1 MYRKKQIVE
10 VEIVDLG
17 DKNQCFGRL
26 EDGMAIFVQGP
37 AAVGDVVQAEI
48 FKIKKN
54 YLVSRF
60 REIVKP
66 SPRRIDPVCPYF
78 GLCGGCKWQHMDY
91 AEQLRLKRKQVQDAL
106 EHIGSFREIQCEPCL
121 PAPELFGYRNKMDFS
136 FTDLRY
142 LTPDEIKHQDTKD
155 KKKRG
160 YDQTFTTENH
170 GAVSSESSVP
180 SSAAGGKLPH
190 ESKKLIDSSTKPGEL
205 GALSATG
212 VEKPLDFALGFHAPG
227 CYSKAIDIDHCDLS
241 TPEMNIA
248 LNTVR
253 AFCLRHRDEL
263 PIYSTRTH
271 TGELRNLVVR
281 HGGHTGEFMVNL
293 VTSTHR
299 PESMQALCEELKTAL
314 GDRLTTFVNN
324 TTSAKN
330 TVAFGEK
337 EFVLHGP
344 GFITDRLG
352 TYTYRISANSFFQTN
367 TVQAETL
374 YLQILETARLKPADI
389 VYDLFCGTGSI
400 ALFASEHCRKVLGV
414 EVVES
419 SVNDARENAR
429 RHGVENCEFIR
440 LDLKDVKEI
449 ETEMREFGHP
459 DVVITDPPRAGM
471 NPKAVKMLLKIAPPT
486 IVYVSCNPA
495 SLARDGQMLCEEGQY
510 RLVHCRPVDMFPQT
524 NHVESVA
531 RFERV

>member
-1 MYRKKQIVE
+1 MYRKKQRVE
-10 VEIVDLG
+10 VEIIDLG

-26 EDGMAIFVQGP
+26 DDGLSVFVQGP
-37 AAVGDVVQAEI
+37 AAVGDVVKAEI

-54 YLVSRF
+54 YLSARL
-60 REIVKP
+60 REVMTP
-66 SPRRIDPVCPYF
+66 SPHRIDPVCPYF

-91 AEQLRLKRKQVQDAL
+91 TEQLRLKRKQVQDAL
-106 EHIGSFREIQCEPCL
+106 EHIGGFKDIECAPCL
-121 PAPELFGYRNKMDFS
+121 PAPEHFGYRNKMDFS

-142 LTPDEIKHQDTKD
+142 LTPDEISHEDTENPED
-155 KKKRG
+155 NR
-160 YDQTFTTENH
+160 TFTTENTENH
-170 GAVSSESSVP
+170 EAIASEPSVP
-180 SSAAGGKLPH
+180 SSAAGGK
-190 ESKKLIDSSTKPGEL
+190 KPI
-205 GALSATG
+205 
-212 VEKPLDFALGFHAPG
+212 DFALGFHAPG

-253 AFCLRHRDEL
+253 AFCLRHRKEL

-293 VTSTHR
+293 VTSTHQ
-299 PESMQALCEELKTAL
+299 PELMQALCAELQEAL

-344 GFITDRLG
+344 GTITDRLG
-352 TYTYRISANSFFQTN
+352 DYTYRISANSFFQTN

-374 YLQILETARLKPADI
+374 YRLILETAQLQPADI

-400 ALFASEHCRKVLGV
+400 ALFASKHCRKVLGV
-414 EVVES
+414 EVVER

-429 RHGVENCEFIR
+429 RHGVDNCEFIR
-440 LDLKDVKEI
+440 LDLKDIREI

-471 NPKAVKMLLKIAPPT
+471 NPKAVRMLLKMAPPT
-486 IVYVSCNPA
+486 IIYVSCNPA
-495 SLARDGQMLCEEGQY
+495 SLARDGQMLCEEGKY

-531 RFERV
+531 RFERNE

>member
-1 MYRKKQIVE
+1 MYRKKQMVA
-10 VEIVDLG
+10 VEIIDLG

-26 EDGMAIFVQGP
+26 EDGMAIFVQGA
-37 AAVGDVVQAEI
+37 AAVGDVVEAEI
-48 FKIKKN
+48 FKIKKK
-54 YLVSRF
+54 YLVARF
-60 REIVKP
+60 RGIVKP
-66 SPRRIDPVCPYF
+66 SPRRIEPICPYF

-106 EHIGSFREIQCEPCL
+106 EHIGGFHDIDCESCL
-121 PAPELFGYRNKMDFS
+121 PAPERFGYRNKMDFS

-142 LTPDEIKHQDTKD
+142 LTPDEI
-155 KKKRG
+155 G
-160 YDQTFTTENH
+160 LE
-170 GAVSSESSVP
+170 
-180 SSAAGGKLPH
+180 
-190 ESKKLIDSSTKPGEL
+190 PGEH
-205 GALSATG
+205 
-212 VEKPLDFALGFHAPG
+212 EKPLDFALGFHAPG
-227 CYSKAIDIDHCDLS
+227 CFSKAIDIDHCDLS
-241 TPEMNIA
+241 TAEMNIA

-253 AFCLRHRDEL
+253 SFCLRHRDEL
-263 PIYSTRTH
+263 PIYSTHTH

-293 VTSTHR
+293 VTSTHQ
-299 PESMQALCEELKTAL
+299 PELMQALCGELKAAL

-330 TVAFGEK
+330 TVAFGEQ
-337 EFVLHGP
+337 EYVLHGH
-344 GFITDRLG
+344 GTITDRLG
-352 TYTYRISANSFFQTN
+352 DYTYRISANSFFQTN
-367 TVQAETL
+367 TAQAEVL
-374 YLQILETARLKPADI
+374 YFQILESARLKPSDI

-400 ALFASEHCRKVLGV
+400 ALFASGHCQKVLGV

-440 LDLKDVKEI
+440 LDLKDIKDI
-449 ETEMREFGHP
+449 EPEMREFGHP

-471 NPKAVKMLLKIAPPT
+471 HPKAVRMLLKMAPPS

-495 SLARDGQMLCEEGQY
+495 SLARDGQLLCEEGTY
-510 RLVHCRPVDMFPQT
+510 RLVHCQPVDMFPQT